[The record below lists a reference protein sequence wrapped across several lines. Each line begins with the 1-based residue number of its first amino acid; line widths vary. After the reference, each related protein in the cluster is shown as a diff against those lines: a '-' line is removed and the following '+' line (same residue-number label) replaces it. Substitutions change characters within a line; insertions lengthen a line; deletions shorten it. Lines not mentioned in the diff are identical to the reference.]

1 MGKNVNG
8 NESLGCI
15 SMRCL
20 VDVPILECKFFAQH
34 TPKLGGGGGGVR
46 GHEPMLEMSYLLT
59 LHSVVVNHIL
69 LHTCSLLKTNS
80 HTATL
85 EYSITYMSAI

>member
-15 SMRCL
+15 SMRWL

-34 TPKLGGGGGGVR
+34 TPKLGGGGGGGGVR
-46 GHEPMLEMSYLLT
+46 GHEPMLEMSYSLT
-59 LHSVVVNHIL
+59 LLAFCCGESHSSSYL
-69 LHTCSLLKTNS
+69 FTS
-80 HTATL
+80 
-85 EYSITYMSAI
+85 